1 LLSNAVKFQS
11 SFRQENILPIVL
23 SYMHVPYVWGG
34 RTHAGIDC
42 SGFSAM
48 LYKYFNIPLK
58 HEATWQSQQGQVL
71 DFLQNAKCGDL
82 AFFDDEDGNITHVGI
97 LLNESEIIHA
107 TESAGGV
114 TIDDIDNAGIVS
126 RLTGKRT
133 HRLRVVKRIVE

>member
-1 LLSNAVKFQS
+1 
-11 SFRQENILPIVL
+11 
-23 SYMHVPYVWGG
+23 
-34 RTHAGIDC
+34 
-42 SGFSAM
+42 
-48 LYKYFNIPLK
+48 
-58 HEATWQSQQGQVL
+58 VL